1 LTEFIRTPEEN
12 FADLTNFNFK
22 PRYHQWRDLRMHYID
37 EGPKTGP
44 VVLLLHGMPTWSFL
58 YRNMI
63 PRLIGA
69 GYRCIAPDF
78 IGFGRSDKPTDLHW
92 YSITRHTE
100 ILTSFIRELNLSGM
114 LLVCQDWGGPIGL
127 AQAVMMP
134 ERFKKLVIMNTWLHH
149 EEYQYSP
156 AIQEWIEGW
165 QPGGIFDTPTPDL
178 ALMLVMSA
186 GHMKYDWSAI
196 SDGKNRHFTNEAEE
210 LYRGFSAPYRGLPP
224 GGYNGMRRF
233 PMSIPYGKYD
243 DGAGAQQALHYRL
256 LKDWNKECQ
265 FIWGCVDSIFVESW
279 GRAWAKT
286 MNARFDALA
295 DADHFLQLTHSGE
308 IVDLICD
315 ART

>member
-1 LTEFIRTPEEN
+1 MTDFIRTPEEN
-12 FADLTNFNFK
+12 FADLTNFSFK

-37 EGPKTGP
+37 EGPKAGP

-63 PRLIGA
+63 PRLISL

-100 ILTSFIRELNLSGM
+100 ILTSFIRELNLSGL

-134 ERFKKLVIMNTWLHH
+134 ERFQKLVIMNTWLHH

-156 AIQEWIEGW
+156 AIRQWIEGW

-178 ALMLVMSA
+178 ALMLVMSS

-196 SDGKNRHFTNEAEE
+196 SDGKRRRFTNEAEE
-210 LYRGFSAPYRGLPP
+210 IYLS
-224 GGYNGMRRF
+224 
-233 PMSIPYGKYD
+233 
-243 DGAGAQQALHYRL
+243 
-256 LKDWNKECQ
+256 
-265 FIWGCVDSIFVESW
+265 
-279 GRAWAKT
+279 
-286 MNARFDALA
+286 
-295 DADHFLQLTHSGE
+295 
-308 IVDLICD
+308 LIHI
-315 ART
+315 